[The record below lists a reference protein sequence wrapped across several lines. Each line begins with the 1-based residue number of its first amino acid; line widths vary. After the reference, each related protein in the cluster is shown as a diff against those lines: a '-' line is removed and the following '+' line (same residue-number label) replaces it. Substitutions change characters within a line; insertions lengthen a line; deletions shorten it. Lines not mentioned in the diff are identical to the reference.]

1 MTDCDAVAR
10 FCAASAANDLDGMVS
25 TLTLDAELISPI
37 SGRMVFRGRDDL
49 RVLLAAVYGSTIRNL
64 RWHDRVGT
72 GDLQV
77 VLSDGMIG
85 PLSLTDAMVF
95 EIADDGLIQR
105 LRPHLRPW
113 LALTLVALKLGPK
126 MGLHAG
132 VVRRA
137 LASTPSIAIDSGKMH
152 YRGRCLTVFRL
163 MLDGYFG

>member
-1 MTDCDAVAR
+1 MLEQGGDLTDSDAVAR

-49 RVLLAAVYGSTIRNL
+49 RVLLTAVYGGTIRNL

-77 VLSDGMIG
+77 VLGDAVIG
-85 PLSLTDAMVF
+85 PLTLTDAMVF
-95 EIADDGLIQR
+95 ELAEDGLIQR
-105 LRPHLRPW
+105 LGPHLRPW
-113 LALTLVALKLGPK
+113 LALTLVALRLGPK
-126 MGLHAG
+126 MGRHVG

-137 LASTPSIAIDSGKMH
+137 LASTPSAAIDSASG
-152 YRGRCLTVFRL
+152 V
-163 MLDGYFG
+163 